1 MRVRARA
8 LGACRPELALRAQS
22 FNIFDADRSG
32 TIDADV
38 SGTYAPLYEHTQQT
52 RRRLCPAPYAPSLQS
67 LCRAGLRLTY
77 GGLLLL
83 GAGIPEAH
91 DRGRR

>member
-38 SGTYAPLYEHTQQT
+38 SGTYAPLYNTHS

-67 LCRAGLRLTY
+67 LCRAGLRLAY
-77 GGLLLL
+77 GGLLLLL

>member
-38 SGTYAPLYEHTQQT
+38 SGTYAPLYKHTQQT
-52 RRRLCPAPYAPSLQS
+52 QIVPSSLCPEFAVLVSCGPPPRLRWAFVVG
-67 LCRAGLRLTY
+67 CRNS
-77 GGLLLL
+77 
-83 GAGIPEAH
+83 
-91 DRGRR
+91 